1 MGGSR
6 VPSQSPFLWSARIF
20 PARQRHGGHEEGCG
34 DEGGHEEVRHE
45 EGCDEGCDEGEE
57 GEQRDEESSHEGT
70 SHAEGHEEVQGV
82 RVGMRAE
89 QWGRFLKS
97 ALPTTHFGLLLWIHS
112 AGCGQCFFSRRGLY
126 GRSRQLECI

>member
-6 VPSQSPFLWSARIF
+6 VQSQPPFLRPSASLLVSVMAAMKR
-20 PARQRHGGHEEGCG
+20 AAAMKAAMKKSGMKKAAMKAAMKAKK
-34 DEGGHEEVRHE
+34 
-45 EGCDEGCDEGEE
+45 
-57 GEQRDEESSHEGT
+57 ESSHEGP

-112 AGCGQCFFSRRGLY
+112 AGCGQCVFSRRGLY

>member
-1 MGGSR
+1 MG
-6 VPSQSPFLWSARIF
+6 
-20 PARQRHGGHEEGCG
+20 G

-57 GEQRDEESSHEGT
+57 DEQRDEEGSHEGT

-82 RVGMRAE
+82 RGGVRAG

-97 ALPTTHFGLLLWIHS
+97 LPPTTHRGLPLWIHS
-112 AGCGQCFFSRRGLY
+112 AGSGQCVFFEEGLV
-126 GRSRQLECI
+126 RPRQPVRVYIVWF

>member
-57 GEQRDEESSHEGT
+57 GEQRDEEGSHEGT

-82 RVGMRAE
+82 RGGMRAE
-89 QWGRFLKS
+89 QWGRFLKIIP
-97 ALPTTHFGLLLWIHS
+97 PTTLGGLPLWIHT
-112 AGCGQCFFSRRGLY
+112 AGSGQRDFFEEGLV
-126 GRSRQLECI
+126 